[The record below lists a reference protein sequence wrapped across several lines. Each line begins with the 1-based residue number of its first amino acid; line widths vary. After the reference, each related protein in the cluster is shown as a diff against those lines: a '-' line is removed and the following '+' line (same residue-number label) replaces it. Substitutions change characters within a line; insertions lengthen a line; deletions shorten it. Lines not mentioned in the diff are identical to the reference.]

1 MITDLEFDTIRP
13 YTGNEITAATERLS
27 NSEEFLAV
35 FSGLTKIK
43 PETIIAFLR
52 SIHTPEEFQSKFFGT
67 GYSSRY

>member
-35 FSGLTKIK
+35 KNYCIS
-43 PETIIAFLR
+43 PEYTH
-52 SIHTPEEFQSKFFGT
+52 S
-67 GYSSRY
+67 

>member
-52 SIHTPEEFQSKFFGT
+52 RK
-67 GYSSRY
+67 